1 MRLRRRTLLS
11 SALAG
16 AGALA
21 GGCPRPTTA
30 APRFAFVGPDPARGH
45 RVREHA
51 ARLDPPQRHRRAQV
65 VIVGAGVAGLSAAWR
80 LRQLGIDDVVVLE
93 LEDDLGG
100 TARGGTLPRSR
111 YPMGAHYLPVPRA
124 GFDALEGLLADLEL
138 VVGRD
143 AAGRPEYDPTAIIRA
158 PVERHRLRGLWH
170 PGLYPEAEQGAD
182 ELAELE
188 RFWGLLRALD
198 RPGREGRR
206 RFDLPLARC
215 SDDERGLDAI
225 TMATWLDRNGL
236 RGWRLRWLC
245 DYGSR
250 DDFGCTVDQVSAFA
264 GLHHFLAR
272 GLEQDHDRLLLTWP
286 QGNAGL
292 LERMVERARL
302 REQLQLQTAVLRI
315 DPDAGHVLAL
325 DLAQEQVVA
334 FEADAILWAAPR
346 FVLPHVLPPGRDPM
360 PPGARTYAPWLVA
373 SLELSVRPK
382 GVGAPLSWDNIAIDA
397 PHLGYVVANHL
408 ESLAD
413 RRRAGA
419 VITFYEPRCAGD
431 AAGLARERTTLLEA
445 SAQELGE
452 HVLAAIDGMHPGL
465 HQHVTA
471 VEIVRWGH
479 GMVRPI
485 PGALFGPAAASAS
498 AVVGRVYPCAAD
510 CAGLP
515 LFEQAFANGVDAA
528 ERAAA
533 TLGVRADSI
542 LG

>member
-1 MRLRRRTLLS
+1 MTLRRRTLLS

-21 GGCPRPTTA
+21 GCPRSRA
-30 APRFAFVGPDPARGH
+30 DAPRFAFVGPDPTRGH
-45 RVREHA
+45 RVRAHA
-51 ARLDPPQRHRRAQV
+51 ERLGAAQLQRRARV

-100 TARGGTLPRSR
+100 TARGGSLPRSR

-124 GFDALEGLLADLEL
+124 GFDALEGLLADLDL

-143 AAGRPEYDPTAIIRA
+143 AAGRPEYDPTAIVRA

-170 PGLYPEAEQGAD
+170 PGLYPEAEQNDD
-182 ELAELE
+182 ERAELE
-188 RFWGLLRALD
+188 RFGALLRALD
-198 RPGREGRR
+198 RPGRDGRR

-225 TMATWLDRNGL
+225 TMATWLDRQGL
-236 RGWRLRWLC
+236 DGWRVRWLC

-250 DDFGCTVDQVSAFA
+250 DDFGCTLDQVSAFA

-272 GLEQDHDRLLLTWP
+272 GLEQEHDRLLLSWP

-292 LERMVERARL
+292 LERLAARIDLGERL
-302 REQLQLQTAVLRI
+302 RLQTAVLRI
-315 DPDAGHVLAL
+315 EPDQGRVTAVELA
-325 DLAQEQVVA
+325 DDRVVA
-334 FEADAILWAAPR
+334 WEADAILWAAPR
-346 FVLPHVLPPGRDPM
+346 FVLPHVLPAGRDPM
-360 PPGARTYAPWLVA
+360 PAGARTYAPWLVA
-373 SLELSVRPK
+373 SLELTVRPK
-382 GVGAPLSWDNIAIDA
+382 GVGAPLSWDNVAIDA

-408 ESLAD
+408 ESLGD
-413 RRRAGA
+413 RKRAGA
-419 VITFYEPRCAGD
+419 VITFYEPRCAD
-431 AAGLARERTTLLEA
+431 DPAGLARERQWLLDA
-445 SAQELGE
+445 SADELGA

-465 HQHVTA
+465 HPYVTA
-471 VEIVRWGH
+471 IDLVRWGH

-485 PGALFGPAAASAS
+485 PGALFGPAAAAAA
-498 AVVGRVYPCAAD
+498 AVIGRVYPCAAD

-515 LFEQAFANGVDAA
+515 LFEQAFANGVGAA
-528 ERAAA
+528 EHAAA
-533 TLGVRADSI
+533 DLGVHVAGI